1 VEADPKEIQEML
13 AHLITNGIEA
23 MPEGGDLY
31 LSTEE
36 NAGMLISSSRTAGRD
51 FG

>member
-1 VEADPKEIQEML
+1 ML

-36 NAGMLISSSRTAGRD
+36 NAGYANIFIQDSGAGIADDLQTRNI
-51 FG
+51 